1 MHPCRSFA
9 RIVVLL
15 IALAGAAVFAWAG
28 QAQAQ
33 EQVTIDAGD
42 FWFCD
47 ASFEEGTCET
57 VISAG
62 GTVVW
67 DFSSG
72 INSHTATDCG
82 GSCDAPSASQ
92 VFDSGTVAPGG
103 SYSFT
108 FNDPGSYSYLCSIHP
123 TLMFGRIVVQ
133 SAPEPPTQTPSVVE
147 PGDIIPP
154 GSTPLGGAGLP
165 TSGQGQG
172 DGSSSASWLVATLL
186 AGGGALLALLGA
198 TAYRRTQRR

>member
-15 IALAGAAVFAWAG
+15 IALAGAVVFASAG
-28 QAQAQ
+28 HARAQ
-33 EQVTIDAGD
+33 EEVTVDVGD

-57 VISAG
+57 AISAG
-62 GTVVW
+62 DTVVW
-67 DFSSG
+67 DFSSS

-92 VFDSGTVAPGG
+92 VFDSGTVGPGG

-108 FNDPGSYSYLCSIHP
+108 FDDPGSYPYLCSIHP

-133 SAPEPPTQTPSVVE
+133 APEPSPTPDDGGPSATATA
-147 PGDIIPP
+147 G
-154 GSTPLGGAGLP
+154 GSDDGGLP
-165 TSGQGQG
+165 PAGGGPASGAT
-172 DGSSSASWLVATLL
+172 ASWWPTLVVL

-198 TAYRRTQRR
+198 TGYRRTR